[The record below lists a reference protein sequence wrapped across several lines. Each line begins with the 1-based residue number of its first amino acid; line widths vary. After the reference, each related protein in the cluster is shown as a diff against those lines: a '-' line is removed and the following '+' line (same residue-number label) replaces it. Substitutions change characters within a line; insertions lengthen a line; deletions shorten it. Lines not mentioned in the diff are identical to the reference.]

1 MSACGAVLLAG
12 LAVESA
18 GDWGTGLVPRR
29 SSYGAMVY
37 LSVVLG
43 DQIAGV
49 VVIMALFAIAR
60 RFPGPSRPRASRL
73 LRLHGAAGLI
83 RGRPRPRRPGA
94 RPRVSSCLRPLVR
107 YAHDKDANLWAMMR
121 ALCGLSTLAI
131 IASTIPV
138 ATLRSCSALL
148 CSALRCAERRV
159 RTQAP
164 SIPGPVWVTIDPAD
178 HRQVV
183 CSAVSIRHSA
193 DRKRRFRRPDRERF
207 RLRA

>member
-49 VVIMALFAIAR
+49 VVIMALFTIAR
-60 RFPGPSRPRASRL
+60 HFRGPSRPRAPRL
-73 LRLHGAAGLI
+73 LRLHGAAGLV

-107 YAHDKDANLWAMMR
+107 YAHDKDANLRAMMR

-138 ATLRSCSALL
+138 ATLHS

-183 CSAVSIRHSA
+183 CSAVSIRHPA
-193 DRKRRFRRPDRERF
+193 DRKRRFRGPGRERF